1 MNNQI
6 ASRIA
11 SLKLCAACAAI
22 LCILGFTQ
30 HKDEAD
36 DQAVRA
42 HVQQQAKAAAQPDTW
57 AKLDKQGR
65 YMTAYDCIK

>member
-1 MNNQI
+1 MNDQI

-36 DQAVRA
+36 DQAARV
-42 HVQQQAKAAAQPDTW
+42 HVEQQRRGDGK
-57 AKLDKQGR
+57 
-65 YMTAYDCIK
+65 